1 MLFIIKKKVIKYLDT
16 VFTFIDSIEDLAFL
30 NKELLQKSHLG
41 VDTEF
46 RRTTKDNMRL
56 ALLQINDAEE
66 IYLVDTVLIEDP
78 QEHASFLFSESV
90 TKIFHSCKEDIE
102 AIYAWTGQIMV
113 SLFDTQLA
121 DAFLNGH
128 YSIGYQGLVEEKLGI
143 TVDKGETRSN
153 WIRRPLRDSQ
163 LNYAAS
169 DVEFLIELYI
179 GQKESLVK
187 ENKLIWLEEEL
198 RFLSSRIFNP
208 LDIIEDAASEL
219 TKAEE
224 KTLLNKFNEV
234 VLYTAEA
241 QNINPTLFFSKKSQ
255 KDFLR
260 LTLDVGLENA
270 LNKITNWRSELI
282 ETPISSLLKGF

>member
-1 MLFIIKKKVIKYLDT
+1 M
-16 VFTFIDSIEDLAFL
+16 FTFIDSIEDLAFL
-30 NKELLQKSHLG
+30 NKELLQKSHVG

-78 QEHASFLFSESV
+78 KEHASFLFSESV
-90 TKIFHSCKEDIE
+90 TKVFHSCKEDIE
-102 AIYAWTGQIMV
+102 AIYAWTGQMMIG
-113 SLFDTQLA
+113 LFDTQLA

-128 YSIGYQGLVEEKLGI
+128 YSISYQGLVEEKLGI

-169 DVEFLIELYI
+169 DVEFLIELYVD
-179 GQKESLVK
+179 QRESLVK
-187 ENKLIWLEEEL
+187 EKKLAWLEEEIK
-198 RFLSSRIFNP
+198 FLSSRIFNP
-208 LDIIEDAASEL
+208 LEVIEDNLIGL

-224 KTLLNKFNEV
+224 KILLDKFNKV
-234 VLYTAEA
+234 VLYIAEA
-241 QNINPTLFFSKKSQ
+241 ENINPTLFFSKKTQ

-260 LTLDVGLENA
+260 LTSDIGLENA
-270 LNKITNWRSELI
+270 LNKITRWRSGLI
-282 ETPISSLLKGF
+282 KDPIRSLLKDF

>member
-1 MLFIIKKKVIKYLDT
+1 M
-16 VFTFIDSIEDLAFL
+16 FTFIDSIEDLAFL
-30 NKELLQKSHLG
+30 NKELLQKSYLG

-56 ALLQINDAEE
+56 ALLQINDGDE
-66 IYLVDTVLIEDP
+66 IYLIDTVLIDEP
-78 QEHASFLFSESV
+78 KLHASFLFSESV
-90 TKIFHSCKEDIE
+90 IKIFHSCKEDIE

-113 SLFDTQLA
+113 NLFDTQLA
-121 DAFLNGH
+121 DAFLDGH

-179 GQKESLVK
+179 GQKDSLVK
-187 ENKLIWLEEEL
+187 ENKLAWLEEEL
-198 RFLSSRIFNP
+198 NFLSSRIFNP
-208 LDIIEDAASEL
+208 LAITEDTAIEL

-255 KDFLR
+255 KDFLK
-260 LTLDVGLENA
+260 LTLDIGLGNA
-270 LNKITNWRSELI
+270 LNKITSWRSELI
-282 ETPISSLLKGF
+282 EAPISSLLKDF

>member
-1 MLFIIKKKVIKYLDT
+1 

-30 NKELLQKSHLG
+30 NKELLQRPYVG

-66 IYLVDTVLIEDP
+66 IYLVDTVFIDDP
-78 QEHASFLFSESV
+78 KDNCSFLFSDCV

-102 AIYAWTGQIMV
+102 AVYSWTGGKMV
-113 SLFDTQLA
+113 NLFDTQLA
-121 DAFLNGH
+121 EAFLNGH
-128 YSIGYQGLVEEKLGI
+128 YSIGYQGLVEEKIGI

-153 WIRRPLRDSQ
+153 WIRRPLTDSQ

-169 DVEFLIELYI
+169 DVEFLIELFI
-179 GQKESLVK
+179 EQKQALTVS
-187 ENKLIWLEEEL
+187 NKLEWHNEEL
-198 RFLSSRIFNP
+198 DFLSSRIFSP
-208 LDIIEDAASEL
+208 ITYDEDINTGL

-224 KTLLNKFNEV
+224 KNLLNKFNDI
-234 VLYTAEA
+234 VLHIADIEE
-241 QNINPTLFFSKKSQ
+241 INPTLFFSKKGQ

-260 LTLDVGLENA
+260 ST
-270 LNKITNWRSELI
+270 I
-282 ETPISSLLKGF
+282 EKGFEKASGEITSWRYRLIAEPLGSLFQDY

>member
-1 MLFIIKKKVIKYLDT
+1 M
-16 VFTFIDSIEDLAFL
+16 FTFIDSIEDLAFL
-30 NKELLQKSHLG
+30 NKELLQKPHVG

-56 ALLQINDAEE
+56 ALLQINDTEE

-78 QEHASFLFSESV
+78 GDHASFLFSESV

-102 AIYAWTGQIMV
+102 AIYAWTGQVMV
-113 SLFDTQLA
+113 GLFDTQLA

-179 GQKESLVK
+179 DQKESLVK
-187 ENKLIWLEEEL
+187 DNKLNWLEEEL

-208 LDIIEDAASEL
+208 LEITEDTAIEL

-234 VLYTAEA
+234 VLYTAEV
-241 QNINPTLFFSKKSQ
+241 QNINPTLFFSRKSQ

-260 LTLDVGLENA
+260 LTLDIGLENA
-270 LNKITNWRSELI
+270 LNNITSWRSNLI
-282 ETPISSLLKGF
+282 KTPISSLLKDF

>member
-1 MLFIIKKKVIKYLDT
+1 MTFNLIETLD
-16 VFTFIDSIEDLAFL
+16 DLTFL
-30 NKELLQKSHLG
+30 NKELLQKQYVG

-56 ALLQINDAEE
+56 ALLQINDNEE
-66 IYLVDTVLIEDP
+66 IYLVDTVLIDDP
-78 QEHASFLFSESV
+78 EGHASFLFSESV
-90 TKIFHSCKEDIE
+90 TKVFHSCKEDIE
-102 AIYAWTGQIMV
+102 AIFSWTGEVMIN
-113 SLFDTQLA
+113 LFDTQLA

-143 TVDKGETRSN
+143 IVDKGETRSN

-179 GQKESLVK
+179 DQKESLVK
-187 ENKLIWLEEEL
+187 ENKLAWLEEEVK
-198 RFLSSRIFNP
+198 FLSSRIFDP
-208 LDIIEDAASEL
+208 IEVIEDTAFGL

-241 QNINPTLFFSKKSQ
+241 QNINPTLFFSKKNQ

-260 LTLDVGLENA
+260 LTLDTGLENA
-270 LNKITNWRSELI
+270 LNKVTSWRSDLI
-282 ETPISSLLKGF
+282 KTPISSLLKDF

>member
-1 MLFIIKKKVIKYLDT
+1 M
-16 VFTFIDSIEDLAFL
+16 FTFIDSIEDLAFL
-30 NKELLQKSHLG
+30 NRELLQKPYVG

-56 ALLQINDAEE
+56 ALLQINDGDE
-66 IYLVDTVLIEDP
+66 IYLIDTVLIDEP
-78 QEHASFLFSESV
+78 KLHASFLFSESV
-90 TKIFHSCKEDIE
+90 IKIFHSCKEDIE

-113 SLFDTQLA
+113 NLFDTQLA

-179 GQKESLVK
+179 SQKESLVK
-187 ENKLIWLEEEL
+187 ENKLAWLEEEL
-198 RFLSSRIFNP
+198 NFLYSRIFNP
-208 LDIIEDAASEL
+208 LAITEDTAIEL

-241 QNINPTLFFSKKSQ
+241 QKINPTLFFSKKSQ

-260 LTLDVGLENA
+260 LILDIGLENA
-270 LNKITNWRSELI
+270 LNKITSWRSELI
-282 ETPISSLLKGF
+282 AIPISSLLKDF

>member
-1 MLFIIKKKVIKYLDT
+1 

-30 NKELLQKSHLG
+30 NKELLQKSHVG

-113 SLFDTQLA
+113 NLFDTQLA

-179 GQKESLVK
+179 DQKESLVK
-187 ENKLIWLEEEL
+187 EKKLAWLEEEV

-208 LDIIEDAASEL
+208 LEIIEDAAIEL

-224 KTLLNKFNEV
+224 KALLNKFNEV
-234 VLYTAEA
+234 VLHTAEA

-260 LTLDVGLENA
+260 LALHIGLENA

-282 ETPISSLLKGF
+282 ETPINSLLKDF